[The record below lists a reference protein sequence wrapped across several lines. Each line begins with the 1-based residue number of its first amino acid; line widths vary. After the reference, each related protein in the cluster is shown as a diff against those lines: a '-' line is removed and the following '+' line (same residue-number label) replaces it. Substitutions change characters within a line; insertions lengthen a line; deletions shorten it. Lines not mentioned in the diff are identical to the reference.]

1 MENMRKTQKM
11 TAPEIL
17 LPKEQE
23 QETSDLM
30 KNVMEDMDQRER
42 EQMAAFLRGV
52 RFAKALDAR

>member
-30 KNVMEDMDQRER
+30 KTVMEDMDQRENSPPI
-42 EQMAAFLRGV
+42 
-52 RFAKALDAR
+52 

>member
-30 KNVMEDMDQRER
+30 KTVMEDMDQR